1 MKRLLILAVL
11 LALAVSCR
19 PKEIIPDAPDY
30 AKSAEWYITDR
41 GSDIDLFYIA
51 STSTFDYEE
60 DGAAVHFAWAS
71 DSAACHSMREEME
84 GVDAILSGDLNYY
97 SPYYRQ
103 ISMETYLDPALI
115 ESRFALTKGDVSA
128 AFKYYIENYNE
139 GRPFVLAG
147 FSQGGQAL
155 VELLKEMPESLHE
168 RMVAA
173 YVLGW
178 KITQDEVEKYGSII
192 PATGPDDTGV
202 TICYNSV
209 EDPEDATPLV
219 SEGNAVAINPVNWVT
234 DSTPAV
240 LFDTLTVTLDQESKL
255 LLVDGFEGT
264 GYAWKPY
271 FKDGCYHTFEIRWYG
286 DSLRENIK
294 NRCQNYL
301 TTVSE

>member
-1 MKRLLILAVL
+1 MKKLILLTTL
-11 LALAVSCR
+11 LALAACS
-19 PKEIIPDAPDY
+19 PKEIVPDAPDY
-30 AKSAEWYITDR
+30 DKDSSWYVVDR
-41 GSDIDLFYIA
+41 GSDIDLFYIC
-51 STSTFDYEE
+51 STSTFDYEK
-60 DGAAVHFAWAS
+60 DGAVVHWSWAA

-84 GVDAILSGDLNYY
+84 GVDRILSGGLNFY

-103 ISMETYLDPALI
+103 ITMETYLDTALI
-115 ESRFALTKGDVSA
+115 SSRFQLTMEDVNA
-128 AFKYYIENYNE
+128 AFNYYIDNFNE

-155 VELLKEMPESLHE
+155 VELLKGLPEELHE

-178 KITQDEVEKYGSII
+178 KITEDEVEEYGSII
-192 PATGPDDTGV
+192 PATGAYDTGV

-209 EDPEDATPLV
+209 EDPEDATPLI

-286 DSLRENIK
+286 ASLRKNIAD
-294 NRCQNYL
+294 RCSNYL
-301 TTVSE
+301 SKE